1 MSGKEEGK
9 KKEEISAQLGNY
21 HKYIQR
27 RKKNYKVIPEVNEL
41 N

>member
-1 MSGKEEGK
+1 MSGKEEDK
-9 KKEEISAQLGNY
+9 KKEEISA

-27 RKKNYKVIPEVNEL
+27 RKKIYKVIPEVNEL